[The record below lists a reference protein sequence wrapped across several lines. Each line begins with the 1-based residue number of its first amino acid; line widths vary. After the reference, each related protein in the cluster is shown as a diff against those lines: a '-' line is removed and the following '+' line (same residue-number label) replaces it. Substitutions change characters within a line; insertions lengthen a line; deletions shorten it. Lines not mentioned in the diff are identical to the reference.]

1 MTAPDHR
8 RRPSRNLLHRR
19 GHRTT
24 PAKPAS
30 NQAMIVPAVTRLLAA
45 GGAFERERL
54 SHAANPC
61 ADACPTSK
69 RRRPALRDTPGE
81 AGVVVRNWRW
91 NSTSGAGKSKDWED
105 RNRCRSHC
113 VRDGHRFESPQ
124 LHQEVGANGPGFP
137 TPTIRRQFSALARKL
152 MVCGV
157 YSAGTTGLGPRARK

>member
-1 MTAPDHR
+1 
-8 RRPSRNLLHRR
+8 
-19 GHRTT
+19 
-24 PAKPAS
+24 
-30 NQAMIVPAVTRLLAA
+30 MIVPAVTRLLAA
-45 GGAFERERL
+45 GGAFEGERL

-69 RRRPALRDTPGE
+69 RRRPAPRDTPGE

-124 LHQEVGANGPGFP
+124 LHQEVGANRRDFLRHRIARHFREPHRQRELGHAKPWASVLAQFLE
-137 TPTIRRQFSALARKL
+137 TRMTKRRQFELAAKPQTNKRSRPSRNNTFCSKQ
-152 MVCGV
+152 
-157 YSAGTTGLGPRARK
+157 